1 MGYEAFDAI
10 EGWES
15 ESEAAEA
22 TRSRVPRP
30 SSQSSFKPRPPATAS
45 YVTQTQLEAALARV
59 DGKIKTVADGMSS
72 INTKVNSLVSSFKK
86 EADERKKSVDGQSR
100 DINQKLQMLAL
111 LPLLVTPPSVALS
124 ANTLGPGATNL
135 PAVLVPDTS
144 TMDTLL
150 PLLLVSGMGGSSGGL
165 SFGGDSSSDSGMMML
180 VLALALSK
188 SS

>member
-15 ESEAAEA
+15 ESEGAEA
-22 TRSRVPRP
+22 ARSRVPRP
-30 SSQSSFKPRPPATAS
+30 SNQSSFKPRPPATAS

-72 INTKVNSLVSSFKK
+72 INSKVNSLASSFKK
-86 EADERKKSVDGQSR
+86 EADERKKSVDGQSK

-111 LPLLVTPPSVALS
+111 LPLLVTPPSV
-124 ANTLGPGATNL
+124 TLASNSIGPGGTNL
-135 PAVLVPDTS
+135 PSVLVPDTS

-150 PLLLVSGMGGSSGGL
+150 PLLLVSGMGGSGGL
-165 SFGGDSSSDSGMMML
+165 SLGGDSSSDGGMMML

-188 SS
+188 NS